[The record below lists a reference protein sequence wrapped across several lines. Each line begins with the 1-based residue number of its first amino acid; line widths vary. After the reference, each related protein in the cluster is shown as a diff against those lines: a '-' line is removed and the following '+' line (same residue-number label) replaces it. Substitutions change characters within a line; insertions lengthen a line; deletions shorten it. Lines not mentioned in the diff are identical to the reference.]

1 VDWEWLLDLVQWVG
15 RMSDWRSYGS
25 VDIAALSVGGSHER
39 RDEEDGGAHICCC
52 CGVVCCVVVGGY
64 VN

>member
-1 VDWEWLLDLVQWVG
+1 
-15 RMSDWRSYGS
+15 MSDWRTYGS

-52 CGVVCCVVVGGY
+52 CGVLCCVVVGGY
-64 VN
+64 VNLLIVDFKKLLVC